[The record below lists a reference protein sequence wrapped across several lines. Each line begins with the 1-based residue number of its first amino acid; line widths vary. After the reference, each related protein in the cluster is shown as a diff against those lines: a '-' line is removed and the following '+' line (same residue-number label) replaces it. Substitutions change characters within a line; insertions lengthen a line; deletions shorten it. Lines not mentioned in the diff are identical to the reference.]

1 MNKCSGS
8 TLIPLPLDFGKELD
22 INRFLIEAKV
32 PRAKIEQVRLAIVE
46 KASENA
52 LIKRLVNAVIFA
64 WSEYGS
70 NSCSVLALGVYDW
83 KSVCIMLDTNVA
95 IPYLLIS
102 YFAPTQDRFSNA
114 VNAIISVLKDR
125 GCKIVIPQMYLE
137 ECAGHLRDAWKYRDI
152 IDGNLTIMRHSENA
166 FVAYYCQLRLGGV
179 PDMPTTF
186 SDYISALSSRVMQE
200 QCQWRDIRGIVQ
212 NELNIIFQESINKK
226 FC

>member
-1 MNKCSGS
+1 M
-8 TLIPLPLDFGKELD
+8 DFGKELD

-102 YFAPTQDRFSNA
+102 YFAPTKDRFSNA

-125 GCKIVIPQMYLE
+125 GCKIVIQQMFVL
-137 ECAGHLRDAWKYRDI
+137 
-152 IDGNLTIMRHSENA
+152 HSIHCLKGIQIFHQHNS
-166 FVAYYCQLRLGGV
+166 FQLKQMFL
-179 PDMPTTF
+179 F
-186 SDYISALSSRVMQE
+186 LCLI
-200 QCQWRDIRGIVQ
+200 
-212 NELNIIFQESINKK
+212 
-226 FC
+226 